1 MVFSFCALRL
11 AADSAGKKGLAV
23 MKAKGSEIVSFI
35 VSKAEAGVSLQMFL
49 SQKLS
54 ISKRAAKN
62 MMDDRVVWVNRRVVW
77 MAHHLLRVGDTIEV
91 PGSVRR
97 VVSAPLAK
105 PKIRILVEDDHYL
118 IADKPSGMLSVGEG
132 SAEEVLREQTQNP
145 TLQAV
150 HRLDRDT
157 TGCILFAK
165 RAAAFNAAVALFKT
179 RRISKQYQAVV
190 YGRFSRSAST
200 VKEALDGERAVSHIQ
215 SEAVAKDASFL
226 RIKIETGRTHQIRR
240 HLASIRHP
248 VLGDRE
254 HGVKFARDPRLLTV
268 PRQMLHA
275 SGLEL
280 PHPIEPGKT
289 LKAHS
294 PLPADFRR
302 CLKLFDM
309 GK

>member
-1 MVFSFCALRL
+1 MKVNQPAL
-11 AADSAGKKGLAV
+11 AAFV
-23 MKAKGSEIVSFI
+23 
-35 VSKAEAGVSLQMFL
+35 VSKMEAGQSLQVFL
-49 SQKLS
+49 ASKLS
-54 ISKRAAKN
+54 VSKRAAKDL
-62 MMDDRVVWVNRRVVW
+62 MDDRKVWVNRKCVW
-77 MAHHLLRVGDTIEV
+77 MAHHELRPGDTVEV
-91 PGSVRR
+91 PAAR
-97 VVSAPLAK
+97 K
-105 PKIRILVEDDHYL
+105 PKDEAPAKIRVLVEDEHYL
-118 IADKPSGMLSVGEG
+118 VAEKPAGLLAVGEG
-132 SAEEVLREQTQNP
+132 SAETLLRAQTGIP

-157 TGCILFAK
+157 TGCLLFAK
-165 RAAAFNAAVALFKT
+165 SAAAFDAAVAIFKT
-179 RRISKQYQAVV
+179 RRVTKLYHAIV
-190 YGRFSRSAST
+190 YGSFDRPAST
-200 VKEALDGERAVSHIQ
+200 VDQELDGVRAVSHIHR
-215 SEAVAKDASFL
+215 EAVSKDASFL
-226 RIKIETGRTHQIRR
+226 KVRIETGRTHQIRR

-280 PHPIEPGKT
+280 PHPMLPGKT

-302 CLKLFDM
+302 CLRLFDM